1 MNDRF
6 VDIRVST
13 LQVCKGDVLFCSR
26 EAEPYLTVDVLENIS
41 KLICEFGFFKRILKY
56 NKISNGCLEQNFY
69 KIDVLSNKEF
79 DNKLLSS
86 LKERYQINS
95 KLIAITGTKGKTSTS
110 WFVCQLLSKNSLAC
124 GYIGTLGVY
133 FFDKQGN
140 ISIVADHSLT
150 TPNISDMYIFL
161 HRLSKLGAD
170 FIVFEVSSHSL
181 KQGRI
186 AGIDVDCACFTN
198 LSQDHLDYHGT
209 MRKYFLAKSILFSR

>member
-26 EAEPYLTVDVLENIS
+26 EAEPYLTVEVLENIS

-79 DNKLLSS
+79 DKKLLSS

-95 KLIAITGTKGKTSTS
+95 KLIAVTGTKGKTSTRN
-110 WFVCQLLSKNSLAC
+110 L
-124 GYIGTLGVY
+124 
-133 FFDKQGN
+133 
-140 ISIVADHSLT
+140 
-150 TPNISDMYIFL
+150 
-161 HRLSKLGAD
+161 KL
-170 FIVFEVSSHSL
+170 
-181 KQGRI
+181 
-186 AGIDVDCACFTN
+186 
-198 LSQDHLDYHGT
+198 
-209 MRKYFLAKSILFSR
+209 